1 MSKGLEALEIV
12 KAAMLSSGN
21 CLLNSLWDY
30 TDAIEKEL
38 KALESIKEK
47 KVDVNYLIICIEQ
60 KIKPLQFYNE
70 YMKENNGMNLTQE
83 EYDLLKEVL
92 L

>member
-30 TDAIEKEL
+30 TDVIEKEL
-38 KALESIKEK
+38 KALAIIQK
-47 KVDVNYLIICIEQ
+47 KHISKYVIDTFEQDWNLIEVKGKDI
-60 KIKPLQFYNE
+60 
-70 YMKENNGMNLTQE
+70 TQE
-83 EYDLLKEVL
+83 EYDILKEVL